1 MATNPM
7 KLFRRNSSQKSAP
20 LDLDATS
27 ALEHSAEH
35 GCAPTLPSAPTDDSV
50 GQASIP
56 IISPVSPF
64 LWPETRVLNQSHRYE
79 NGPVFGAELADAKTI
94 FGVVHNLTHEGV
106 DWIAA
111 TLLADE
117 ERSVCLIL
125 VIYPACETSSKILE
139 SLLRLC
145 DQVNGR
151 LKVRLKPTP
160 RGEDRVTTNLCIVSK
175 TGSSK
180 MVVLPSGNFSLRPAS
195 PDFLHLCFATDT
207 ALHHQFTSW
216 FDYQW
221 AIGNPLDATSAS
233 VPDLVPAVGDPEAD
247 RQWGGYLARLSRQQ
261 STEGN
266 RQAITVDS
274 ETGDIVDAEGKRIE
288 SVLDEAKVPRP
299 SIAMVQVGKVLHQGS
314 LATIDNSSRV
324 GPLDCPI
331 SAELF
336 GIDADRRTGT
346 VSRETKFRVSAIDEK
361 TLKKLESYRKR
372 TRELLNKMSYPL
384 ADGARWVPHTARSLL
399 EQELQ
404 RVNEE
409 GKKLLG
415 DTVTVDVNA
424 FVESKRQDVA
434 ADAQKQYAEMH
445 AGKTIP
451 NETVDKILEELKK
464 RLRRATG
471 GKLLPMLSFLDVRIA
486 TAPDSDWSTQ
496 ASQAFRFLVHVA
508 KYPRDCLTDSF
519 FMRGL
524 RVDQKDLMCA
534 MNVVD
539 DSLVQLFASDGSGI
553 DLAHEQNRLIETI
566 QAADVDDILKCDA
579 LYRLMRGG
587 DEKQIKEILASG
599 ETNGQTTSTNDSN

>member
-1 MATNPM
+1 MEPSVASGGKFVQSPA
-7 KLFRRNSSQKSAP
+7 AP
-20 LDLDATS
+20 LD
-27 ALEHSAEH
+27 
-35 GCAPTLPSAPTDDSV
+35 DSV
-50 GQASIP
+50 DQTSIP
-56 IISPVSPF
+56 VVSPASPF
-64 LWPETRVLNQSHRYE
+64 LWPETRVLNQSHRYD
-79 NGPVFGAELADAKTI
+79 NDPVFGAELSDAKTI
-94 FGVVHNLTHEGV
+94 FGVVHNLTIDGV
-106 DWIAA
+106 EWIAG
-111 TLLADE
+111 TLRDDE

-125 VIYPACETSSKILE
+125 AIYPACATSSEVLK
-139 SLLRLC
+139 LLLDLC
-145 DQVNGR
+145 EQNNGR
-151 LKVRLKPTP
+151 LKIRLKPMQ
-160 RGEDRVTTNLCIVSK
+160 RGEDRVTTNLCIVSES
-175 TGSSK
+175 GSSK
-180 MVVLPSGNFSLRPAS
+180 MVVLPSGDFSLRTAN

-221 AIGNPLDATSAS
+221 AVGNPLDATSANM
-233 VPDLVPAVGDPEAD
+233 PDLVPAVGDPEAY
-247 RQWGGYLARLSRQQ
+247 RQWQVYLSWLNEQQRGENDRL
-261 STEGN
+261 TF
-266 RQAITVDS
+266 TVDS
-274 ETGDIVDAEGKRIE
+274 ETGDVVDAEGNRVE

-361 TLKKLESYRKR
+361 TLKKLESFRKR

-384 ADGARWVPHTARSLL
+384 ADGARWVPHTARPLL

-415 DTVTVDVNA
+415 ETVTEDVNA
-424 FVESKRQDVA
+424 FVESKREEVA

-445 AGKTIP
+445 SGKTIP
-451 NETVDKILEELKK
+451 SETVDKILEELKK

-539 DSLVQLFASDGSGI
+539 DSLVKLFASEGGGI
-553 DLAHEQNRLIETI
+553 DLANAQNRIIEII
-566 QAADVDDILKCDA
+566 QAVDVDDILKCDA

-587 DEKQIKEILASG
+587 DETQIQKILAGG
-599 ETNGQTTSTNDSN
+599 EATKQTTSTDESN

>member
-1 MATNPM
+1 M
-7 KLFRRNSSQKSAP
+7 KFFRRNSSQTSPP
-20 LDLDATS
+20 LDLDANS
-27 ALEHSAEH
+27 ALEASAKP
-35 GCAPTLPSAPTDDSV
+35 GSAPKQPSFEPTDDGV
-50 GQASIP
+50 DQASIP

-64 LWPETRVLNQSHRYE
+64 LWPETRVLNRSHCYI
-79 NGPVFGAELADAKTI
+79 NAPVFGVEIVDSKTI
-94 FGVVHNLTHEGV
+94 FGVVHNLTIEGV
-106 DWIAA
+106 DWIARA
-111 TLLADE
+111 LRDDG
-117 ERSVCLIL
+117 ERSVCLIIA
-125 VIYPACETSSKILE
+125 IYPACATTSEVLR
-139 SLLRLC
+139 SLVQHC
-145 DQVNGR
+145 DLFGHR
-151 LKVRLKPTP
+151 LKVRLKPMP
-160 RGEDRVTTNLCIVSK
+160 RSEDRVTTNLCIVSK
-175 TGSSK
+175 TGSSI
-180 MVVLPSGNFSLRPAS
+180 MVVLPSGNFSLRLVS

-221 AIGNPLDATSAS
+221 AIGNPLDATSANI
-233 VPDLVPAVGDPEAD
+233 PDLVPAVGDPEAD
-247 RQWGGYLARLSRQQ
+247 RQWQVYLAWLSQQQ
-261 STEGN
+261 SDESNQRTIN
-266 RQAITVDS
+266 VDS
-274 ETGDIVDAEGKRIE
+274 ETGDILDADGNRIV
-288 SVLDEAKVPRP
+288 SVLDQAKVPRP
-299 SIAMVQVGKVLHQGS
+299 SIAMVQVGKVLHKGS

-336 GIDADRRTGT
+336 GVDADRRTGT

-361 TLKKLESYRKR
+361 TLKKLESFRKR
-372 TRELLNKMSYPL
+372 TRELLNTMSYPL
-384 ADGARWVPHTARSLL
+384 ADGARWVPHTARPLL

-415 DTVTVDVNA
+415 DTVGEDVHA

-434 ADAQKQYAEMH
+434 VDAQKQYSEMH

-451 NETVDKILEELKK
+451 QETVDKILKELKN

-524 RVDQKDLMCA
+524 RVDQKELMSA

-539 DSLVQLFASDGSGI
+539 DSLVKLFVSDGSGI
-553 DLAHEQNRLIETI
+553 DLAHEQNRLIERI
-566 QAADVDDILKCDA
+566 QAADSDDILKCDA
-579 LYRLMRGG
+579 LYRMMQGG
-587 DEKQIKEILASG
+587 DEKQIQKILASG
-599 ETNGQTTSTNDSN
+599 ETTGKATNTDESR

>member
-1 MATNPM
+1 M
-7 KLFRRNSSQKSAP
+7 KFFSRNSSQTTPP
-20 LDLDATS
+20 LDLQANS
-27 ALEHSAEH
+27 ALESSAEP
-35 GCAPTLPSAPTDDSV
+35 GNAPTQPSSAPTDDGV
-50 GQASIP
+50 DQTSIP

-64 LWPETRVLNQSHRYE
+64 LWPETRVLNQSHRYI
-79 NGPVFGAELADAKTI
+79 NAPVFGAEIVDAKTI
-94 FGVVHNLTHEGV
+94 FGVVHNLTIEGV
-106 DWIAA
+106 DWIVGA
-111 TLLADE
+111 LRDDE

-125 VIYPACETSSKILE
+125 AIYPACATNSEVLR
-139 SLLRLC
+139 SLLQHC
-145 DQVNGR
+145 DRFSHR
-151 LKVRLKPTP
+151 LKVRLKPML

-180 MVVLPSGNFSLRPAS
+180 MVVLPSGNFSLRPVS

-221 AIGNPLDATSAS
+221 AIGNPLDATSANM
-233 VPDLVPAVGDPEAD
+233 PDLVPAVGDPEAA
-247 RQWGGYLARLSRQQ
+247 RQWQFYLAWLSQQ
-261 STEGN
+261 HSAEGN

-274 ETGDIVDAEGKRIE
+274 ETGDIVDAEGNRID

-299 SIAMVQVGKVLHQGS
+299 SIAMVQVGRVLHQGS

-336 GIDADRRTGT
+336 GVDADRRTGT

-361 TLKKLESYRKR
+361 TLKKLESFRKR

-384 ADGARWVPHTARSLL
+384 ADGARWVPHTARALL

-415 DTVTVDVNA
+415 DTVTEDVNA

-451 NETVDKILEELKK
+451 KETVDKILEELKK

-524 RVDQKDLMCA
+524 RVDQKELMCA

-539 DSLVQLFASDGSGI
+539 DALVKLFASDGSGI
-553 DLAHEQNRLIETI
+553 DLAHEQNRQIESI

-587 DEKQIKEILASG
+587 DEKQIQEILASG
-599 ETNGQTTSTNDSN
+599 ETTGQTTSTDDSN

>member
-1 MATNPM
+1 M
-7 KLFRRNSSQKSAP
+7 KFFRRNSSQTSPP
-20 LDLDATS
+20 LDLDENS
-27 ALEHSAEH
+27 ALEPSAEP
-35 GCAPTLPSAPTDDSV
+35 GSAPTQPSFAPTDDSV
-50 GQASIP
+50 DQTSIP

-64 LWPETRVLNQSHRYE
+64 LWPETRVLNQSHRYI
-79 NGPVFGAELADAKTI
+79 NAPVFGAEIVEAKTI
-94 FGVVHNLTHEGV
+94 FGVVHNLTIEGV
-106 DWIAA
+106 NWIVGA
-111 TLLADE
+111 LGDDE

-125 VIYPACETSSKILE
+125 AIYPACATNSEVLR
-139 SLLRLC
+139 SLLQHC
-145 DQVNGR
+145 DRFSHR
-151 LKVRLKPTP
+151 LKVRLKPMP

-180 MVVLPSGNFSLRPAS
+180 MVVLPSGNFSLRPVS

-221 AIGNPLDATSAS
+221 AIGNPLDAASAN

-247 RQWGGYLARLSRQQ
+247 RQWQVYLARLSQQQ
-261 STEGN
+261 SNEGN
-266 RQAITVDS
+266 RQTITVDS
-274 ETGDIVDAEGKRIE
+274 ETGDIVDAEGNRIE
-288 SVLDEAKVPRP
+288 SVLDQAKVPRP

-336 GIDADRRTGT
+336 GVDADRRTGT

-361 TLKKLESYRKR
+361 TLKKLESFRKR

-384 ADGARWVPHTARSLL
+384 ADGARWVPHTARPLL

-415 DTVTVDVNA
+415 DTVGEDVHA

-434 ADAQKQYAEMH
+434 VDAQKQYAEMH

-451 NETVDKILEELKK
+451 KEKVDQILEELKN

-524 RVDQKDLMCA
+524 RVDQKELMLA

-539 DSLVQLFASDGSGI
+539 DSLVKLFASDGSGI
-553 DLAHEQNRLIETI
+553 DLAHEQNRWIERI
-566 QAADVDDILKCDA
+566 QTADSDDILKCDA
-579 LYRLMRGG
+579 LYRMMQGG
-587 DEKQIKEILASG
+587 DEKQIQKILASG
-599 ETNGQTTSTNDSN
+599 EATGLAMNTDESR

>member
-1 MATNPM
+1 M
-7 KLFRRNSSQKSAP
+7 KFFRRNSSQVTPPSELPTNSSLEPSAVP
-20 LDLDATS
+20 GD
-27 ALEHSAEH
+27 ALEK
-35 GCAPTLPSAPTDDSV
+35 PSSVPTDYSDDQS
-50 GQASIP
+50 SIP

-64 LWPETRVLNQSHRYE
+64 LWPETRVLNQSHRYI
-79 NGPVFGAELADAKTI
+79 NAPVFGAEIADSRTI
-94 FGVVHNLTHEGV
+94 FGVVHNLTIEGV
-106 DWIAA
+106 DWIVGA
-111 TLLADE
+111 LRDDE

-125 VIYPACETSSKILE
+125 AIYPACATNSEVLR
-139 SLLRLC
+139 SLLLHC
-145 DQVNGR
+145 DRFSHR
-151 LKVRLKPTP
+151 LKVRLKPMP

-180 MVVLPSGNFSLRPAS
+180 MVVLPSGNFSLRPVS
-195 PDFLHLCFATDT
+195 PDFMHLCFATDT

-221 AIGNPLDATSAS
+221 AIGNPLDATSAN
-233 VPDLVPAVGDPEAD
+233 VPDLVPAVGNPEAD
-247 RQWGGYLARLSRQQ
+247 RQWQVYVARLSQQQ
-261 STEGN
+261 SNEGN
-266 RQAITVDS
+266 RHTITVDS
-274 ETGDIVDAEGKRIE
+274 ETGDIVDADGNRIE
-288 SVLDEAKVPRP
+288 SVLDQAKVPRP

-336 GIDADRRTGT
+336 GVDADRRTGT

-361 TLKKLESYRKR
+361 TLKKLESFRKR

-384 ADGARWVPHTARSLL
+384 ADGARWVPHTARPLL

-415 DTVTVDVNA
+415 DTVRGDVNA

-434 ADAQKQYAEMH
+434 VDAQKQYAEMH

-451 NETVDKILEELKK
+451 KETVDKILEELKN

-524 RVDQKDLMCA
+524 RVDQKGLMLA

-539 DSLVQLFASDGSGI
+539 DSLVKLFASDGSGI
-553 DLAHEQNRLIETI
+553 DLAHEQNRWIERI
-566 QAADVDDILKCDA
+566 QTADSDDILKCDA
-579 LYRLMRGG
+579 LYRMMQGG
-587 DEKQIKEILASG
+587 DEKQIQKILVSG
-599 ETNGQTTSTNDSN
+599 DSTGLATNADKSR